1 MMNRLA
7 EETSPYLQ
15 QHADNPVDWYPWGQE
30 ALDLARREDRPILL
44 SIGYAACHWCH
55 VMAHESFEDAG
66 TAELMNRLFVNVKVD
81 REERPDLDA
90 IYMNAVVQ
98 FTGGHGGWPMTVF
111 LTPDGRPFHGGTY
124 FPPQPRMGMPSF
136 PQVLEA
142 VEQAYREQPD
152 EVERVSGKLTE
163 YLRAASSLE
172 QSDQELSERQLDA
185 AVEALVQVFDPR
197 WGGFGG
203 APKFPPHAALE
214 FLLRMADRGDQ
225 RASAMAVATLEG
237 MALGGMYDVVGG
249 GFARYSVDERW
260 LVPHFEKMLYDN
272 ALLASAYLHGWVVTG
287 EPRHRDVAVA
297 TLDFL
302 LRDLAVEGG
311 GLASALDADTDGEEG
326 LTYVWTPDQLRAVRE
341 PADAE
346 AAIAYFGVDEVGNFE
361 GATVLRPQGAP
372 PDGLDRIRRSLLEA
386 RQRRPQP
393 ARDDKAIAA
402 WNGLALAALAEA
414 GWRLGRDDYLAAA
427 RSLAEFLLGPL
438 SDPGGG
444 LYRSARAGTAR
455 IPGYLDDHAA
465 VALGMLELYTATG
478 EHRWLA
484 QARRLADVAR
494 ERFADREHGGFYYAS
509 ADGEQLIARHK
520 ELDDNPTPSG
530 QSLMATLLLR
540 LARLYGDDALEQEAA
555 AVLSQAAPYL
565 DRAPQSFGQALSALA
580 THLSPPREIAVVGA
594 PGDPA
599 TVALRDAARAGFNPD
614 TVYAFGDGGP
624 ADDPP
629 LLAGKGLVDGRPA
642 VYVCER
648 FSCRAPITEPEAV
661 AEALR

>member
-1 MMNRLA
+1 MNRLA

-15 QHADNPVDWYPWGQE
+15 QHAENPVDWYPWGPE
-30 ALDLARREDRPILL
+30 ALDLARRQNRPILL

-66 TAELMNRLFVNVKVD
+66 TAALMNRLFVNVKVD

-111 LTPDGRPFHGGTY
+111 LTPEGRPFHGGTY

-142 VEQAYREQPD
+142 VDQAYREQPD
-152 EVERVSGKLTE
+152 EVERVSGKMTA

-172 QSDQELSERQLDA
+172 QSDQELGERQLGA
-185 AVEALVQVFDPR
+185 AVEGLVQVFDAR

-214 FLLRMADRGDQ
+214 FLLRMAHRGDQ
-225 RASAMAVATLEG
+225 RAEAMAVSTLEG
-237 MALGGMYDVVGG
+237 MALGGMYDVIGG

-287 EPRHRDVAVA
+287 ERRYRDVAVS

-326 LTYVWTPDQLRAVRE
+326 LTYVWTPQQLRSVLE

-346 AAIAYFGVDEVGNFE
+346 VAIAYYGVDEAGNFE
-361 GATVLRPQGAP
+361 GATVLRPEGSP
-372 PDGLDRIRRSLLEA
+372 PDNLDHIRTTLLEA
-386 RQRRPQP
+386 RQLRPQP

-402 WNGLALAALAEA
+402 WNGLALSALAEA
-414 GWRLGRDDYLAAA
+414 GRRLGRDDYLAAA
-427 RSLAEFLLGPL
+427 ESLAGFLLGPL
-438 SDPGGG
+438 SDGDGG
-444 LYRSARAGTAR
+444 LYRSARDGRAR

-465 VALGMLELYTATG
+465 VALGLLELYTATG

-494 ERFADREHGGFYYAS
+494 ERFADREQGGFYYAA

-540 LARLYGDDALEQEAA
+540 LARLYGDDVLEQEAA
-555 AVLSQAAPYL
+555 AVLRQAAPYL
-565 DRAPQSFGQALSALA
+565 DRAPQGFGQALSALA
-580 THLSPPREIAVVGA
+580 THLSPPREIAVVGPPA
-594 PGDPA
+594 DPA
-599 TVALRDAARAGFNPD
+599 TAALRDAALAGFNPD
-614 TVYAFGDGGP
+614 AVYAFGDGEP

-629 LLAGKGLVDGRPA
+629 LLAGKGLVGGRPA

-648 FSCRAPITEPEAV
+648 FTCRAPITEPAAL